1 MYCVLKFS
9 IRFFLA
15 NLDKETLRLN
25 KLLSTVQSAQD
36 QRLSEVQRNEAALE
50 ARLHGEE
57 TKRKNLELE
66 VQQLT
71 QSRLSQDEKRREQ
84 GDELYTSKEQPVI
97 IILMSFQ
104 MTYLYNLIT
113 FVAKYNLVCMINKMS
128 SVKFEHVK

>member
-1 MYCVLKFS
+1 MTVLLISFVH
-9 IRFFLA
+9 ILNLFLFLA

-25 KLLSTVQSAQD
+25 ELLSTVQSAQD
-36 QRLSEVQRNEAALE
+36 QRLAEAQRNEAALE

-84 GDELYTSKEQPVI
+84 GDELYASKERPVI
-97 IILMSFQ
+97 IV
-104 MTYLYNLIT
+104 
-113 FVAKYNLVCMINKMS
+113 FVIFAQSNSGLT
-128 SVKFEHVK
+128 

>member
-1 MYCVLKFS
+1 MYYVLVFS

-25 KLLSTVQSAQD
+25 ELLSTVQSAQD

-97 IILMSFQ
+97 IILVLFQ
-104 MTYLYNLIT
+104 MTHLYNLIT
-113 FVAKYNLVCMINKMS
+113 FVAK
-128 SVKFEHVK
+128 FEHVK

>member
-104 MTYLYNLIT
+104 MTHLYNLIT